1 MEKILYKLENFEGP
15 LDLLLHL
22 IKKNKLNIH
31 DIQISELLAQYMTH
45 IEKMKEQDM
54 DISSEFLE
62 MAARLVYIK
71 TAFLLPKHEEAE
83 VLKQELTGQLLEYK
97 QCQEM
102 AKLMASNMNFDFI
115 SRNPEKISFDM
126 TYSMK
131 HSAFDLLKAYIDSVG
146 KKNQKLPPSRESFSG
161 IVSRKIVSVF
171 SKVIFILRKLKKL
184 NVVNYNL
191 LFSQSESKSDM
202 VATFLAVLE
211 LIKGKRIT
219 LDDENEKIKLL
230 DGDAKFGS
238 QRS

>member
-1 MEKILYKLENFEGP
+1 MEKISYKLENFEGP

-22 IKKNKLNIH
+22 IKKNKLNIY

-45 IEKMKEQDM
+45 IDKMKEQNM

>member
-1 MEKILYKLENFEGP
+1 MEKISYKLDNFEGP

-22 IKKNKLNIH
+22 IKKNKLNIY
-31 DIQISELLAQYMTH
+31 DIQISELLAQYMEH
-45 IEKMKEQDM
+45 IEKMRAQSM

-83 VLKQELTGQLLEYK
+83 VLKQELTGQLIEHK
-97 QCQEM
+97 QYQEL

-131 HSAFDLLKAYIDSVG
+131 HSAFELLKAYIDSVG
-146 KKNQKLPPSRESFSG
+146 KRNQKLPPPREAFSG

-184 NVVNYNL
+184 NVVNYNF

-202 VATFLAVLE
+202 VATFLAILE

-219 LDDENEKIKLL
+219 LDNENEKLKLL

-238 QRS
+238 

>member
-115 SRNPEKISFDM
+115 SRNPEKINFDM

-219 LDDENEKIKLL
+219 LDDKNEKIKLL

>member
-1 MEKILYKLENFEGP
+1 MEKISYKLENFEGP

-22 IKKNKLNIH
+22 IKKNKLNIY

-45 IEKMKEQDM
+45 IDKMKEQNM

-102 AKLMASNMNFDFI
+102 AKFMASNMNFDFI
-115 SRNPEKISFDM
+115 SKNPEKISFDM

>member
-1 MEKILYKLENFEGP
+1 MEKISYKLENFEGP

-22 IKKNKLNIH
+22 IKKNKLNIY

-45 IEKMKEQDM
+45 IEKMKEQNM

-83 VLKQELTGQLLEYK
+83 VLKQELAGQLLEYK

-102 AKLMASNMNFDFI
+102 AKFMASNMNFDFI
-115 SRNPEKISFDM
+115 SRNPEKINFDM

>member
-1 MEKILYKLENFEGP
+1 MEKISYKLENFEGP

-22 IKKNKLNIH
+22 IKKNKLNIY

-45 IEKMKEQDM
+45 IDKMKEQNM

-102 AKLMASNMNFDFI
+102 AKFMASNMNFDFI

>member
-1 MEKILYKLENFEGP
+1 MEKISYKLENFEGP

-22 IKKNKLNIH
+22 IKKNKLNIY
-31 DIQISELLAQYMTH
+31 DIQISELLAQYMEQ
-45 IEKMKEQDM
+45 IEKMKERNM

-102 AKLMASNMNFDFI
+102 AKFMASNMNFDFI

-131 HSAFDLLKAYIDSVG
+131 HDTVDLLKAYIDSVG

-230 DGDAKFGS
+230 DGDAKFGG
-238 QRS
+238 